1 MGARFR
7 LANRDQLIDV
17 LRGVCFVFMTVDHFP
32 GSPFVRFSNPYFG
45 PFGFFTAA
53 LGFVL
58 LSGFVSGF
66 VYEGSRVRDGF
77 GAMTQRVVVRVG
89 ALYVTQLV
97 LYATLAMAVVAGFP
111 DVGRWN
117 LDLYGDHPWKALLLS
132 V

>member
-1 MGARFR
+1 MGASVRP
-7 LANRDQLIDV
+7 ANRDQLVDA

-66 VYEGSRVRDGF
+66 VYEGCRVRDGF

-97 LYATLAMAVVAGFP
+97 LYATPRSKVRSSRRSTGSGWRSASSSSARSGC
-111 DVGRWN
+111 
-117 LDLYGDHPWKALLLS
+117 
-132 V
+132 